1 VKEENLI
8 MEGSNC
14 SSGSEISTFPLSMLK
29 LMDLSI
35 SDVNFAVLFILP
47 NCLESSSLQNVISTV
62 SME

>member
-8 MEGSNC
+8 MEVSNC
-14 SSGSEISTFPLSMLK
+14 FSGLEISTFPLFMPK

-47 NCLESSSLQNVISTV
+47 SCQESSSLQNVKFMV
-62 SME
+62 SMV

>member
-14 SSGSEISTFPLSMLK
+14 FSGLEISTFPLSMRK